1 VYEAMEEGFPN
12 SRAMKK
18 HLELPERLR
27 LETKE
32 LRTGRHVVNRGE
44 RVLGGV
50 GEQDTSVL
58 DSFWPDD
65 LACR

>member
-1 VYEAMEEGFPN
+1 MEEGFAN
-12 SRAMKK
+12 GRATKK
-18 HLELPERLR
+18 HLELTERLR
-27 LETKE
+27 LETEE

-58 DSFWPDD
+58 DSFAPDD